1 MGKHRGLPPLYTR
14 EAYIGPGEALLA
26 SLRFLDRDFEPHT
39 HDFFEMEC
47 ILSGRGTHLLNGIG
61 LSLSAGSIY
70 LLTPADVHAVRVEE
84 PLRYYGVMFSEEL
97 FSGSALGDRLL
108 SCRGV
113 QMELT
118 REEQARLLPLFS
130 QLAEEAAG
138 RKELAVAYQQ
148 SLMQCILIVLLRK
161 IFSGGQEGESV
172 RGVRG
177 ALLYVHRH
185 FREDLTLEE
194 AAAAVGLSPHYFS
207 GLFRKAVGRNFSEY
221 ICALRVQYARN
232 LLVSGDR
239 PVTDICFAS
248 GFGSFSS
255 FSRAFQKQYGMTPMQ
270 VRKTGSDL

>member
-47 ILSGRGTHLLNGIG
+47 ILSGRGTHLLNGTG
-61 LSLSAGSIY
+61 QPLSAGSIY

-118 REEQARLLPLFS
+118 KEEQARLLPLFS

-138 RKELAVAYQQ
+138 RKKLAVAYQQ
-148 SLMQCILIVLLRK
+148 SLMQCILTYTGT
-161 IFSGGQEGESV
+161 SG
-172 RGVRG
+172 R
-177 ALLYVHRH
+177 
-185 FREDLTLEE
+185 
-194 AAAAVGLSPHYFS
+194 
-207 GLFRKAVGRNFSEY
+207 
-221 ICALRVQYARN
+221 I
-232 LLVSGDR
+232 
-239 PVTDICFAS
+239 
-248 GFGSFSS
+248 
-255 FSRAFQKQYGMTPMQ
+255 
-270 VRKTGSDL
+270 